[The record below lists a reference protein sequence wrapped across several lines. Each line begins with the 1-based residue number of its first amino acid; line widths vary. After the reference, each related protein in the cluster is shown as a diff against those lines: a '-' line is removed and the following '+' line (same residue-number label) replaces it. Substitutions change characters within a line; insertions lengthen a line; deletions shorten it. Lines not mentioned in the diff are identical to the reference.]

1 MFLPATRE
9 PGPGD
14 MYTFTIAS
22 LVGGRAPDHGPMNIA
37 RVIHVERSV
46 TPVIFVIFGSV
57 ETGMNLYVRTQTMKI
72 VYYTKG
78 TASGLLRGTAG
89 QGG

>member
-1 MFLPATRE
+1 
-9 PGPGD
+9 
-14 MYTFTIAS
+14 
-22 LVGGRAPDHGPMNIA
+22 
-37 RVIHVERSV
+37 
-46 TPVIFVIFGSV
+46 
-57 ETGMNLYVRTQTMKI
+57 MNLNVRTQTMKI